1 MDTSSSTPKTAWYRS
16 LYWRI
21 AGAFVLLFIGAL
33 VMQATL
39 LLWVFDRVHTTT
51 RPHREAFVS
60 RVAFD
65 LSRALETDQR
75 TDPDEFL
82 RINYPEPEYPLA
94 VFLKDGRF
102 ASIGFVPRPFLKE
115 VLRGRLHSME
125 ISGPTREE
133 VDFPAS
139 GPGRRPP
146 PPAVAPVIQGRVV
159 VGVVS
164 TSAQEALSAIQ
175 RSAIV
180 VGVVVAVTGG
190 AVAAFVIF
198 RPLRHRLRSLET
210 AARHLGE
217 GDPTARA
224 SERGDDEITTLARTF
239 NRMARELESRAAE
252 LHAAERARRAL
263 LADVSHELRTP
274 LTTMLG
280 YLDTIASPDHG
291 PDGGARDRYLDVVRQ
306 QAHRFR
312 RVVDDLL
319 DLARLETDNHVLAV
333 EDVMVEQLFGQT
345 IASCELEARAAGIAL
360 VARIAPGAEI
370 VSGDALRLAQA
381 LRNLVDNAL
390 RHTPAGGRV
399 ELMAD
404 VIPNGVGLSVRDTGS
419 GIPPE
424 YHASVFERFQK
435 AHDSGTPGSATS
447 GLGLSIVKA
456 IAERHGG
463 TVSVRSQVG
472 RGSTFTIALPEA

>member
-1 MDTSSSTPKTAWYRS
+1 
-16 LYWRI
+16 
-21 AGAFVLLFIGAL
+21 
-33 VMQATL
+33 MQATL
-39 LLWVFDRVHTTT
+39 LLWVFDRVQTTT
-51 RPHREAFVS
+51 RPHLEAFVT

-75 TDPDEFL
+75 TDPYEFL
-82 RINYPEPEYPLA
+82 LANYPEPEYPLA
-94 VFLKDGRF
+94 VLLKDGRF
-102 ASIGFVPRPFLKE
+102 ASIGFVPAPFLKE
-115 VLRGRLHSME
+115 MLRGRLQSME
-125 ISGPTREE
+125 VSGPTREE
-133 VDFPAS
+133 VELPAS

-146 PPAVAPVIQGRVV
+146 LPAVAPVIQGRVV
-159 VGVVS
+159 VGIVS
-164 TSAQEALSAIQ
+164 TSARGAMSAIQ

-180 VGVVVAVTGG
+180 VGVVVAVTGA
-190 AVAAFVIF
+190 AVAALVIF
-198 RPLRHRLRSLET
+198 RPLRRRLRSLES
-210 AARHLGE
+210 AARQLGE

-224 SERGDDEITTLARTF
+224 SERGNDEITTLARTF
-239 NRMARELESRAAE
+239 NHMAQELQSRAVE
-252 LHAAERARRAL
+252 LRAAERARRAL

-280 YLDTIASPDHG
+280 YLDTITSPDHG
-291 PDGGARDRYLDVVRQ
+291 PDGGARERYLDVVRQ

-345 IASCELEARAAGIAL
+345 MASCELEATTAGIQLASC
-360 VARIAPGAEI
+360 ISPGAEI
-370 VSGDALRLAQA
+370 VSGDVLRLAQA

-404 VIPNGVGLSVRDTGS
+404 VIPNGIGLSVRDTGS

-435 AHDSGTPGSATS
+435 VHESPTSGSATS

-463 TVSVRSQVG
+463 TVSLRSQLG
-472 RGSTFTIALPEA
+472 QGSTFTIALPEA